1 MFDELHTLE
10 CPNYEQQNKIRKKRS
25 LLSCVVL
32 GTGRGRDYTLL
43 IDVLM
48 VLLWCN

>member
-1 MFDELHTLE
+1 MNNRIKFG
-10 CPNYEQQNKIRKKRS
+10 KKGS

-32 GTGRGRDYTLL
+32 GTGRGRDYTPL

-48 VLLWCN
+48 VL